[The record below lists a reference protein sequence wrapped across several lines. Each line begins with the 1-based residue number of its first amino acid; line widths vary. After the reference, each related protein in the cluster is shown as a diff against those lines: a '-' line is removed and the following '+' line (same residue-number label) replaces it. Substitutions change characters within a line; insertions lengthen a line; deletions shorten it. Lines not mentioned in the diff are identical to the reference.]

1 MAIIHNEIFQFF
13 ILFNNQIEIKIGKI
27 QNKIQYRIKEQVIS
41 KL

>member
-1 MAIIHNEIFQFF
+1 MSIIHNEIFQFF
-13 ILFNNQIEIKIGKI
+13 ILFDNQIEIKIGKI